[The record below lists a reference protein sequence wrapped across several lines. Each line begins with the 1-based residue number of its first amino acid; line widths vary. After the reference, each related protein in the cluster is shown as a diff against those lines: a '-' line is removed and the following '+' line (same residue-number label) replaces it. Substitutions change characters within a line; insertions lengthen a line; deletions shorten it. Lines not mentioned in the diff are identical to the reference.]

1 MKKVWFVTGASK
13 GLGLSLV
20 KRLLKEGYRVAAT
33 SRNIGDLEKVIGPAD
48 TQFLPL
54 GMNLLDEADVAKAVL
69 KTTGYFGTIDVLV
82 NNAGYGLIGA
92 LEELS
97 DAESRKNFDV
107 NVFGTLNVIRQV
119 MPQMRKQ
126 QSGHI
131 FNLSSIGGFNGLFP
145 GFGIYCASKFA
156 VEGLSESLTE
166 EVKPFGIKVTVV
178 SPGYFRT
185 NFLNSTSLSVSANR
199 INDYVRVREVHAMHE
214 QEINGNQPG
223 DPDKAAGVMIAVAE
237 QQEPLLHLFL
247 GKDAYQLADAKIEL
261 VKKDMEQI
269 RSLATATD
277 FAPEVPE
284 TLSE

>member
-20 KRLLKEGYRVAAT
+20 KRLLKEGHRVAAT
-33 SRNIGDLEKVIGPAD
+33 SRNISDLEKEVGPAD
-48 TQFLPL
+48 EQFLPL
-54 GMNLLDEADVAKAVL
+54 GMNLLNEADVSNAVQ
-69 KTTGYFGTIDVLV
+69 KTIGYFGAIDVLV
-82 NNAGYGLIGA
+82 NNAGYGLVGA

-97 DAESRKNFDV
+97 DTESRKNFDV

-119 MPQMRKQ
+119 IPHMRRQ
-126 QSGHI
+126 QAGHI

-145 GFGIYCASKFA
+145 GFGIYCATKFA
-156 VEGLSESLTE
+156 VEGLSESLSE
-166 EVKPFGIKVTVV
+166 EVKPFGIKVTIV

-185 NFLNSTSLSVSANR
+185 SFLTSSSLIVPANPV
-199 INDYVRVREVHAMHE
+199 NEYARVREVQAMHE

-237 QQEPLLHLFL
+237 QGEPILHLFL
-247 GKDAYQLADAKIEL
+247 GTDAYQLADAKIEL
-261 VKKDMEQI
+261 VRKDMERI

-277 FAPEVPE
+277 FASEVHE